1 MTAQLEVF
9 TPLPLTKRGPSYTC
23 AVLASG
29 MAGEDLKVTVTTPF
43 TRHSIF
49 PAHANEVLPRFARH
63 LPVRLTQNWAYR
75 EIEGAFLDRISKSNS
90 ATRAVHVWPDPSLA
104 MMQELKRRGVTI
116 FREMINSHRGTAK
129 RILDEAYDRLGVVP
143 QHGISAESVQTENEV
158 LQTVDHIFCPS
169 PVVMNSV
176 LEHGI
181 LPSKL
186 IETSYGWDPLRFAGA
201 TKQLSSYD
209 GLTALF
215 VGTANVRKGAHLL
228 LNYWAL
234 SGVRGRL
241 VLAGGVEPVIREKC
255 AHLLEREDVI
265 VLDYFKNVGALYR
278 SADVFLFPSLEE
290 GSPLVLYEACGCG
303 LPVITTPLA
312 AGNFV
317 RSNREGLLIEPYDED
332 GWIAAIHRVA
342 EDAELRRKMS
352 IAAADQ
358 AKSFVWS
365 IVAADRK
372 HKVLDRLSL
381 CSTVRPNVKGAPH
394 TQCVGQ

>member
-143 QHGISAESVQTENEV
+143 QHDISDESVETETTI
-158 LQTVDHIFCPS
+158 LTKVDYLFCLS
-169 PVVMNSV
+169 PLVINSV
-176 LEHGI
+176 LEHG
-181 LPSKL
+181 LPFSKF
-186 IETSYGWDPLRFAGA
+186 IVTSYGWDPLRFAGA
-201 TKQLSSYD
+201 DKALAPID
-209 GLTALF
+209 GITAIF
-215 VGTANVRKGAHLL
+215 AGTANVRKGAHLL
-228 LNYWAL
+228 LDYWAR
-234 SGVRGRL
+234 SGVKGRL
-241 VLAGGVEPVIREKC
+241 VLAGAMEPLIREKC
-255 AHLLEREDVI
+255 AHLLARDDVI
-265 VLDYFKNVGALYR
+265 IFDYTKDIGA
-278 SADVFLFPSLEE
+278 
-290 GSPLVLYEACGCG
+290 
-303 LPVITTPLA
+303 I
-312 AGNFV
+312 
-317 RSNREGLLIEPYDED
+317 
-332 GWIAAIHRVA
+332 
-342 EDAELRRKMS
+342 
-352 IAAADQ
+352 
-358 AKSFVWS
+358 
-365 IVAADRK
+365 
-372 HKVLDRLSL
+372 
-381 CSTVRPNVKGAPH
+381 
-394 TQCVGQ
+394 